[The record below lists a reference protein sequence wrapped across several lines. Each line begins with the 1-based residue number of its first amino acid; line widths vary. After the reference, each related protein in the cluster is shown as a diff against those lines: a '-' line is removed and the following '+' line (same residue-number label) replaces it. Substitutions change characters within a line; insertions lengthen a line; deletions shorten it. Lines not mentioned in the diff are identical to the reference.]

1 MRALHL
7 HRLRHQIR
15 AVVVKKIGLSERN
28 HLNRT
33 EKTNFNFT

>member
-1 MRALHL
+1 MRVFYL
-7 HRLRHQIR
+7 HRLRHQMR

-33 EKTNFNFT
+33 EKTNFSFT